1 LEKSAVQRALRF
13 FLAVLVVGVLLSFMV
28 AYNVRFTE
36 AAVLTTFGKATQS
49 DVKTNPG
56 LYFKWPYPIQSAMKY
71 DVRTRLLTLRV
82 ETQQT
87 ADNRQVAVETFC
99 TWKVSDPLKFFQ
111 TFSNAGE
118 RADEH
123 YKKAEEALKANL
135 RAAAGVVSNYTME
148 DLFTTEVGKSK
159 LPELE
164 QRMLA
169 AFRQG
174 ADKQQLG
181 GKLDDYGIAAVD
193 VGLTRVLLPE
203 EVTKAVFDR
212 MRSTR
217 TRLAKEIETQG
228 QSQAQAIRDRAK
240 ADADKITAFA
250 ERLAQDI
257 RTRGDEEAAPF
268 LAQMNKNPEL
278 AVFLSNM
285 DFIRQVTPRT
295 TTLVLPSS
303 MPGMQMLMPD
313 ALQGLRAGEVP
324 AIAPGGMQALMN
336 VRPPV
341 AKGDAKPADQPKID
355 QPKNAG
361 GGNR

>member
-1 LEKSAVQRALRF
+1 MSAVQRALRF
-13 FLAVLVVGVLLSFMV
+13 FLAILVVGVLLAFMV

-36 AAVLTTFGKATQS
+36 AAVLTTFGKATQG
-49 DVKTNPG
+49 DVKTESG
-56 LYFKWPYPIQSAMKY
+56 LYFKWPYPIQSVMKY
-71 DVRTRLLTLRV
+71 DVRTRLVTLRV

-99 TWKVSDPLKFFQ
+99 TWRVSDPLKFFQ

-123 YKKAEEALKANL
+123 YKRAEEALKANL

-148 DLFTTEVGKSK
+148 DLFTTETGKSK

-164 QRMLA
+164 QRMLQ

-174 ADKQQLG
+174 ADTQQLG

-212 MRSTR
+212 MRSSR
-217 TRLAKEIETQG
+217 NRLAKEIETQG

-250 ERLAQDI
+250 DRLAQDI

-285 DFIRQVTPRT
+285 EFIRQIQPRT
-295 TTLVLPSS
+295 TTLVLPTT
-303 MPGMQMLMPD
+303 MPGMQLLMPD
-313 ALQGLRAGEVP
+313 ALAGLRAGEIPKV
-324 AIAPGGMQALMN
+324 APQGGMQAVMN

-341 AKGDAKPADQPKID
+341 KPEAASQAPAQDAAQGSPK
-355 QPKNAG
+355 